1 MTSGRR
7 VQTLSAAGVR
17 HYGAM
22 SIPTT
27 ILGRTGEEVSKL
39 GFGAMELNSDRLDP
53 TLVDTLLNTV
63 LDAGINLIDTSPDYG
78 ASEEHI
84 GRAIS
89 HRRDEYFLASKCGC
103 PVGETAGGSGTAGR
117 EHIFNRPNIRAAV
130 EQSLRRMRTDRLDL
144 VQFHVSP
151 SPEILAE
158 NDSVAELLAL
168 RDEGKLRFVGISGTL
183 PNLPGQIAMG
193 VFDAYQI
200 PYSAV
205 EREHEQ
211 AITAAAQAGGGTIIR
226 GGVARG
232 MAEPPP
238 NYPEQYRQT
247 LLARRERFEEV
258 DLGDLLGDMPAMEFM
273 LRFTIS
279 HPDMHT
285 TIVGTKSPEHLAANV
300 KAASNGPLPAEV
312 YQAAKQLFS

>member
-1 MTSGRR
+1 MMD
-7 VQTLSAAGVR
+7 
-17 HYGAM
+17 AM

-39 GFGAMELNSDRLDP
+39 GFGAMELRSGRLDP
-53 TLVDTLLNTV
+53 ALVNTLLNTV

-89 HRRDEYFLASKCGC
+89 HRRNEYFLASKCGC
-103 PVGETAGGSGTAGR
+103 PVGETVGENGPAGR
-117 EHIFNRPNIRAAV
+117 EHTFNRPNIRAAV
-130 EQSLRRMRTDRLDL
+130 EQSLRRTRTDRLDL

-151 SPEILAE
+151 SPEILEE

-168 RDEGKLRFVGISGTL
+168 RDEGKIRFVGISGTL

-205 EREHEQ
+205 ERDHEE

-232 MAEPPP
+232 MAEPQP
-238 NYPEQYRQT
+238 NYPEQHRQMIR
-247 LLARRERFEEV
+247 ARKERFEQV
-258 DLGDLLGDMPAMEFM
+258 DLSDLVGDMSTMEFM

-279 HPDMHT
+279 HPDMHS
-285 TIVGTKSPEHLAANV
+285 TIVGTKNPEHLAANV
-300 KAASNGPLPAEV
+300 NAASEGPLPADV
-312 YQAAKQLFS
+312 YQAAKQRFSRAS